1 MSVCAIV
8 VLLLT
13 LETVNAG
20 LRNQGPSQQ
29 ISDQPTPNN
38 DSFDKHQFLNV
49 IADKQLGVEGLV
61 DELEDRARELQTGQD
76 WDSAL
81 GTVYGVTEDA
91 NNVVEDAFLYLE
103 RAFVQLWTS
112 HRDGPEPP
120 FCGVS
125 VEYVLSGKDGHGV
138 IDYDLASTFL
148 SNDLQCFASK
158 VKDIF
163 REFED
168 HSEEDDLPT
177 SSLLKGIKDV
187 LSKLIDL
194 HDFGRG
200 LQTAVTIMRQETEAT
215 QELGLTE
222 GQGQATT
229 EAATEELGPDG
240 EGQLQGRSEHEGDWE
255 EDEEGDEEEEEDRL
269 EKEVTTLLGRYI
281 LERNSRQV
289 GDADSQGISRRRR
302 SAPLSA
308 RLARYILYTV

>member
-168 HSEEDDLPT
+168 HSEE
-177 SSLLKGIKDV
+177 G
-187 LSKLIDL
+187 
-194 HDFGRG
+194 
-200 LQTAVTIMRQETEAT
+200 QETEAT